1 MLSFTLHAKVSL
13 SSVYVGIYIDSVAI
27 CWCVYFRTNE
37 GIGMYTPVKTERKHL
52 VISLSVSFSSCK
64 FHAVLADWLRLGTM
78 NFGGGRERETR
89 KMISDHHHLAT
100 DDVLFFFS
108 RLCMYFSSL
117 VLVWLYCQ
125 SKNLYPSFLRCVC
138 LVLVRQSYIFVIC
151 SIR

>member
-64 FHAVLADWLRLGTM
+64 FHAVLADWLRLWTM
-78 NFGGGRERETR
+78 NFGGGRERNEKNDFWSSPSCYR
-89 KMISDHHHLAT
+89 WCS
-100 DDVLFFFS
+100 LFF
-108 RLCMYFSSL
+108 SL
-117 VLVWLYCQ
+117 VFVCIFLPLFSFDCTANQ
-125 SKNLYPSFLRCVC
+125 KSISFFLRCVC